1 MHLYVKNFAKIV
13 EADVDFNGI
22 TVIGGENN
30 TGKSTVGKILYTV
43 FHSMRNIDRKIKEDR
58 YNTINRIIRKYEIL
72 SRVNCRVVR
81 TGVVDDSISGLIECV
96 EVAKNQG
103 EDIAKS
109 IYLYLSQEIIDNPI
123 FPDAEG
129 ITSFESPDFSIFVDQ
144 LVETVELSNEEIRET
159 LIRRNFEAEF
169 HGQINQL
176 GGPKKNNIARVIITF
191 DDEEDNSLGKDEND
205 KIEVTVS
212 NNMIKVCTG
221 DVKITTP
228 TVYLDDPFLLNRLD
242 KITGSYEDLNE
253 ASDHSTNLIQ
263 ALIRSQLTNSVTEET
278 VIRKKLH
285 RVFER
290 LEEAIGGDFVAEKK
304 ARGFIEKGLNK
315 PLRFSNLSTGI
326 KTFLIFEILL
336 LNGEISEGSIL
347 ILDEPEVHLHPAW
360 QLIFAEVVVLLQEEL
375 NLRVFLTTHSP
386 YFLRAIEVYSAKHE
400 IADRCTF
407 YMADFV
413 DNEIILKDV
422 TTNTDAIYKKLVEP
436 FAKLDEVQYGDE

>member
-13 EADVDFNGI
+13 EADVEFNGI
-22 TVIGGENN
+22 TIIGGENN

-43 FHSMRNIDRKIKEDR
+43 FHSMRNIEKKIRLDR
-58 YNTINRIIRKYEIL
+58 INSIVRIIRKYEIL
-72 SRVNCRVVR
+72 SRPNCKVIR
-81 TGVVDDSISGLIECV
+81 TGLVDDSISGLIECV
-96 EVAKNQG
+96 EEAKEQG
-103 EDIAKS
+103 GDIAS
-109 IYLYLSQEIIDNPI
+109 HVYTYLTQEVIDNPG
-123 FPDAEG
+123 FPDVEG
-129 ITSFESPDFSIFVDQ
+129 VASIESPDFNIFIDQ
-144 LVETVELSNEEIRET
+144 LIETVDLSDEEIRDT

-176 GGPKKNNIARVIITF
+176 GEGRSSDVAKVIITF
-191 DDEEDNSLGKDEND
+191 NDEEDASIGQDDND

-212 NNMIKVCTG
+212 DNMIKVSTG

-228 TVYLDDPFLLNRLD
+228 TVYLDDPFILNRLD
-242 KITGSYEDLNE
+242 KLSTSYDDLNGIN
-253 ASDHSTNLIQ
+253 DHSTNLVK
-263 ALIRSQLTNSVTEET
+263 ALLRSQLTNSVTEET
-278 VIRKKLH
+278 IIRKKLH

-290 LEEAIGGDFVAEKK
+290 LEEAIGGDFVTEKK
-304 ARGFIEKGLNK
+304 ARGFLEKGLK
-315 PLRFSNLSTGI
+315 QPLRFSNLSTGI

-400 IADRCTF
+400 IADKCTF

-413 DNEIILKDV
+413 DNAIILKDV
-422 TTNTDAIYKKLVEP
+422 TTNTDAIYRKLVEP
-436 FAKLDEVQYGDE
+436 FAKLDEIQYGDE

>member
-22 TVIGGENN
+22 TIIGGENN

-43 FHSMRNIDRKIKEDR
+43 FHSMRNIDKKIREDR
-58 YNTINRIIRKYEIL
+58 FNTIVRILRKYEIL
-72 SRVNCRVVR
+72 SRANCKVIR
-81 TGVVDDSISGLIECV
+81 TGLVDDSISGLIDCV
-96 EVAKNQG
+96 KLAKEEG
-103 EDIAKS
+103 KDVFKS
-109 IYLYLSQEIIDNPI
+109 VHLYLEEEIADNPG
-123 FPDAEG
+123 FPDEEG
-129 ITSFESPDFSIFVDQ
+129 ITMIESPDFNVFVDQ
-144 LVETVELSNEEIRET
+144 LIETVELSNDEIRDT

-176 GGPKKNNIARVIITF
+176 DENRSSDVAKVIITF
-191 DDEEDNSLGKDEND
+191 DDEEDASIGQDDND

-212 NNMIKVCTG
+212 GNMIKVFTG

-228 TVYLDDPFLLNRLD
+228 TVYLDDPFILNRLD
-242 KITGSYEDLNE
+242 KLTTSYEDLSQIN
-253 ASDHSTNLIQ
+253 DHSTNLVK
-263 ALIRSQLTNSVTEET
+263 ALLRSQLTNSVTEET
-278 VIRKKLH
+278 VIRKKLL
-285 RVFER
+285 RVFNR
-290 LEEAIGGDFVAEKK
+290 LEEAIGGEIINEKK
-304 ARGFIEKGLNK
+304 AQGFFEKGLSK
-315 PLRFSNLSTGI
+315 SLRFSNLSTGI

-360 QLIFAEVVVLLQEEL
+360 QLIFAEIVVLLQKEL

-400 IADRCTF
+400 IADKCTF

-413 DNEIILKDV
+413 DNAILLKDV
-422 TTNTDAIYKKLVEP
+422 TTNSDAIYKKLVEP
-436 FAKLDEVQYGDE
+436 FAKLDQIQYGDE